1 MGAERAVTAVTPG
14 TQAVPLSGFN
24 DVILATI
31 KLVDKG
37 HWILTG
43 RVLLFNVDGDSQFA
57 SAKLVHDGNMVDVL
71 STRIRSFDRAA
82 YMSRPEL
89 STTAAE
95 PSPLNATPLTV
106 TPFPARLSRSRST
119 TSTSSRSL
127 LQSHAQRLGL
137 RRRRP
142 ARHSSSRPMRVQC
155 RQVVALAVRH
165 GLEA

>member
-1 MGAERAVTAVTPG
+1 MGPKEGTEMGAERAVTAVTPG

-71 STRIRSFDRAA
+71 STRIRSFDRACVYVQA
-82 YMSRPEL
+82 GVVD
-89 STTAAE
+89 
-95 PSPLNATPLTV
+95 NGGGTV
-106 TPFPARLSRSRST
+106 TLECNTFDGDAVSGSI
-119 TSTSSRSL
+119 
-127 LQSHAQRLGL
+127 
-137 RRRRP
+137 
-142 ARHSSSRPMRVQC
+142 
-155 RQVVALAVRH
+155 VAIKVDH
-165 GLEA
+165 IDFQ